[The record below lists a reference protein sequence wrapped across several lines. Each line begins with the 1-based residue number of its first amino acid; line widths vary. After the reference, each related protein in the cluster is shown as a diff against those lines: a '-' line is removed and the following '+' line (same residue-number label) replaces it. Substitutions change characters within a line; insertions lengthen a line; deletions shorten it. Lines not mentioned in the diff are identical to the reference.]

1 MKAQAGYHLPH
12 PAPLSLHPSPLTKLL
27 RRLFHL
33 AWPVLIGQF
42 ASMGMM
48 VSDTMQVARY
58 ATADLAAVAVGSG
71 IYISVIMALVGIL
84 SALSPTIAHLYGA
97 RRNDEIGA
105 QFQQGIWLA
114 LFLSVAGTLA
124 LLFPDPL
131 LALSRLEPP
140 VEAKVRSYL
149 LMLAFAAPPVMLY
162 RAFAAFNQAIG
173 RPRPM
178 MVIALAGTAIHV
190 PLSYALIH
198 GAGPF
203 PELGALGCGI
213 SNFVVAL
220 LACVAGALWL
230 STGAVYRPFRLF
242 ADWQRPHRAALGG
255 LLRLGAPMGFSG
267 FVETTSFTLIAVF
280 VARLGAEV
288 VAGHR
293 VIANLHALMFMMPL
307 SLGIATLV
315 LVGHSAGARDWS
327 RARATALTGMAVA
340 SALAVLFGLAV
351 WFGRETIVATYSP
364 DPAVQ
369 TIALGL
375 IGYSA
380 AFLVFDAAHTLASF
394 SLRGFKVSFIPM
406 LIHVVSFWGVGLAGG
421 WWLAFRGIG
430 TWLAP
435 MGAAGFWLM
444 ALLATAL
451 ALALV
456 GWLLV
461 RVTRRHIEEARAT
474 ETAP

>member
-1 MKAQAGYHLPH
+1 MHT
-12 PAPLSLHPSPLTKLL
+12 SIV

-33 AWPVLIGQF
+33 SWPVLIGQF

-71 IYISVIMALVGIL
+71 IYISVVMALVGIL
-84 SALSPTIAHLYGA
+84 AALSPTIAHLYGA
-97 RRNDEIGA
+97 RRNDEIGP
-105 QFQQGIWLA
+105 QFQQGVWLA
-114 LFLSVAGTLA
+114 LFLSLPGTLI
-124 LLFPDPL
+124 LLTPDPL
-131 LALSRLEPP
+131 LALSNLAPP
-140 VEAKVRSYL
+140 VEAKARSYL
-149 LMLAFAAPPVMLY
+149 LMLAFAVPPVMLY
-162 RAFAAFNQAIG
+162 RAFYAFNQAIG

-220 LACVAGALWL
+220 LGCTAGAVWL
-230 STGAVYRPFRLF
+230 SASAIYKPYHLF
-242 ADWQRPHRAALGG
+242 AHWHRPQRAALGA
-255 LLRLGAPMGFSG
+255 LLRLGAPMGFST
-267 FVETTSFTLIAVF
+267 FVEITSFTLIALF

-307 SLGIATLV
+307 SLATATLV
-315 LVGHSAGARDWS
+315 LVGHAAGAQDWL
-327 RARATALTGMAVA
+327 RARATAIIGIAVA
-340 SALAVLFGLAV
+340 GGLALLFGISVWLA
-351 WFGRETIVATYSP
+351 RDTIVAAYSP

-369 TIALGL
+369 AVALGL

-380 AFLVFDAAHTLASF
+380 VFLFFDATHTLASF
-394 SLRGFKVSFIPM
+394 SLRGFKVSFAPM
-406 LIHVVSFWGVGLAGG
+406 FIHVVSFWGVGLAGG
-421 WWLAFRGIG
+421 WWLAFEGIG
-430 TWLAP
+430 AWLAP

-444 ALLATAL
+444 ALLATVV

-456 GWLLV
+456 GMLLA
-461 RVTRRHIEEARAT
+461 RVTREHIEEADLMPSTARAV
-474 ETAP
+474 PR